1 MYQLCISLFF
11 LFLCFIWLFFFS
23 VFRCYNCTPQNMCR
37 NSIDMPGK
45 RKYWTRA
52 GAHTQV
58 QEPRTHQNQTS
69 SSIRERFVQKQT
81 LLSIG
86 TSTMA
91 IGMHVKTHV
100 MCSNATTHKY
110 FVELMSE
117 IMVTEPIGHFWRG
130 HLNAVS
136 GWTSN
141 CIQPIPFD
149 TQTRYI
155 I

>member
-11 LFLCFIWLFFFS
+11 LFLCFIWLFFF
-23 VFRCYNCTPQNMCR
+23 RCFAATTALLKICAETQLKCR
-37 NSIDMPGK
+37 WNENNG
-45 RKYWTRA
+45 RA
-52 GAHTQV
+52 RAHTST
-58 QEPRTHQNQTS
+58 RTHQNQTS

-100 MCSNATTHKY
+100 MCLNATTHKY

-117 IMVTEPIGHFWRG
+117 IMVTEPIGHFWKG

-149 TQTRYI
+149 TQPRYI
-155 I
+155 HVI